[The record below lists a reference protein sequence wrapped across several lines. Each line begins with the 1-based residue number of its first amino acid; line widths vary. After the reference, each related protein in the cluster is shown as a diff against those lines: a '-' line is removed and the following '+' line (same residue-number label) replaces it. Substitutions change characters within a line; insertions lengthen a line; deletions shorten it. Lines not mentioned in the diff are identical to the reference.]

1 MTVPL
6 PTDLLGFI
14 RAEIAMTDDP
24 IEADSDLLLGGVVD
38 SLGVVRITQWL
49 EDRLGAPVPAG
60 DITLENFRSVAA
72 MTAYIERT
80 GQPSTSA

>member
-1 MTVPL
+1 MTDPL
-6 PTDLLGFI
+6 ATDLLGFI

-24 IEADSDLLLGGVVD
+24 LEAESDLLLGGAVD
-38 SLGVVRITQWL
+38 SLGVVRITHWL

-72 MTAYIERT
+72 ISAYVERT
-80 GQPSTSA
+80 GLPSTSA